1 MPTMH
6 TRRYATNAV
15 MTALTAAC
23 AFFAVTVLV
32 LILGYIAYRGIG
44 ALSFQFLVETPKPV
58 GEGGGI
64 GNAILGTLILL
75 AMACVV
81 GMPFGIATGVYLAE
95 YGAGRFASLVRFLT
109 DTLTGIPSILVGVFV
124 YTIIVLPMKQFSAL
138 AGGVALAVIMIPIVA
153 RTTEEMIRLV
163 PASLREGALALGAP
177 QWRVTTGVV
186 LPRQQF
192 SAMAGGVALAV
203 IMIPIVARTTEEMIR
218 LVPASLRE
226 GALALGA
233 PQWRVTTEI
242 VLPAAASGI
251 VTGAMLAVARV
262 SGETAP
268 LLFTAFGSR
277 FFNVYLDQPMASL
290 TVQIYNYAISPYD
303 EWHAQAW
310 AATLIL
316 MTLILVINI
325 TVRFF
330 TRRKI

>member
-6 TRRYATNAV
+6 ARRYATNAV
-15 MTALTAAC
+15 MTTLTAAC
-23 AFFAVTVLV
+23 AFFAVAVLV

-44 ALSFQFLVETPKPV
+44 AISFQFLIETPKPV

-81 GMPFGIATGVYLAE
+81 GMPFGIATGIYLAE

-124 YTIIVLPMKQFSAL
+124 YTIIVLPMK
-138 AGGVALAVIMIPIVA
+138 
-153 RTTEEMIRLV
+153 
-163 PASLREGALALGAP
+163 
-177 QWRVTTGVV
+177 
-186 LPRQQF
+186 QF

-233 PQWRVTTEI
+233 PQWRVTTGV